1 MFSHKIENYAILYIT
16 INKTEDAGMSNIYH
30 MTEEEYNELMELDQW
45 NTETFEELD
54 SMEEK

>member
-1 MFSHKIENYAILYIT
+1 
-16 INKTEDAGMSNIYH
+16 MSNIYH

-45 NTETFEELD
+45 ITETFEELD

>member
-1 MFSHKIENYAILYIT
+1 
-16 INKTEDAGMSNIYH
+16 MSNIYH